1 MNDNKKKLE
10 RVWNLLQTIPVN
22 GALVD
27 TMHEIR
33 LLVADVHSH
42 LEEVKDDGVHE

>member
-1 MNDNKKKLE
+1 MNENKAKLE

-22 GALVD
+22 GAFVD

-33 LLVADVHSH
+33 LLVADVHSK
-42 LEEVKDDGVHE
+42 LEVKDDGAVHE